1 MSDLTSGR
9 EGEASGAAG
18 SSVLA
23 SDGADHAA
31 QARVS
36 LSTLPQ
42 AQPPIDGLSN
52 SGEHITWS

>member
-9 EGEASGAAG
+9 EGEASGGAG

-23 SDGADHAA
+23 SDEANHEA

-36 LSTLPQ
+36 LSTLSEAAP
-42 AQPPIDGLSN
+42 ARDGLSN
-52 SGEHITWS
+52 SGEHIT